1 MRLDKIALVK
11 ATFDTL
17 GSNAN
22 AAAELFYR
30 RLFELD
36 PSLKPMFT
44 NDPAGQ
50 AAKFMATLRLAVT
63 GLDQPERII
72 GEVKRL
78 GREHV
83 GYGVHS
89 EHYHT
94 AGQAL
99 MWALAQSLGSD
110 FTPEVEAAWNEAY
123 TLVAGL
129 MEESARS

>member
-22 AAAELFYR
+22 AAAELFYQ

-36 PSLKPMFT
+36 PTLKPMFT
-44 NDPAGQ
+44 NDPVVQ

-63 GLDQPERII
+63 GLDRPEMIVT
-72 GEVKRL
+72 EVKRL

-83 GYGVHS
+83 GYGVRD

-99 MWALAQSLGSD
+99 MWALGQSLGSD

-129 MEESARS
+129 MEESAHS